1 MANAVPK
8 HERRLACNGLP
19 TSQLVDGIRKEEY
32 NHSFPRETIHCCIV
46 SSSQVAGGAT
56 TRHSAHNCLTG
67 RPGAQLPARFTVRD
81 IHTSTHHS
89 ASIDNLTKSQ
99 WSSTNLTDSKAT
111 ALHAAARQGLMEM
124 IKWSVGEE
132 NANLLEVTTAG
143 QMAFDFAIQS
153 KHRGVIRYL
162 LPRVVNRQLQP
173 IDGGVGTP
181 RIRRTRSV
189 SLTDA
194 RVPQSQ
200 TEDLARLSDPLR
212 RRSAHFHQLP
222 KSGEHPIYL
231 DVCEPDEDLNIVDVF
246 IEATVSLNDD
256 QRKI

>member
-1 MANAVPK
+1 MEAFVYDNSQYRFGAVHLTATQSK
-8 HERRLACNGLP
+8 ALRR
-19 TSQLVDGIRKEEY
+19 
-32 NHSFPRETIHCCIV
+32 RETIHCCIV
-46 SSSQVAGGAT
+46 NSSQVAGGAT
-56 TRHSAHNCLTG
+56 TRQSVHNFLTG
-67 RPGAQLPARFTVRD
+67 RPGAQLLARSTVKD
-81 IHTSTHHS
+81 LHTSTHHS

-99 WSSTNLTDSKAT
+99 WSSTNLTDSKAA
-111 ALHAAARQGLMEM
+111 ALHATDRQKLMEM

-132 NANLLEVTTAG
+132 NADLLAATTAD

-173 IDGGVGTP
+173 IGGGVGIP

-222 KSGEHPIYL
+222 NSGAHPIYL
-231 DVCEPDEDLNIVDVF
+231 DVCEPVASRLL
-246 IEATVSLNDD
+246 TTP
-256 QRKI
+256 R